1 MKKILIPIFC
11 ALFLSLSAAEY
22 KFEAKSNKNWKL
34 KIGETAEFSVQLLSR
49 ENKKDPF
56 KVLSGKKVRYL
67 ISKNDVTEKSGFFTT
82 SDNPFTVKVKMDRP
96 GWIQFR
102 VNLYDDAGKK
112 PATYKNRYGTVIQI
126 VGGIGALVEPD
137 KLLPGVEEPKDFDA
151 FWNAQKVLL
160 KKDPMKVVL
169 TPVKV
174 SPALGKHYNIQ
185 EVKINCPG
193 TNPVLAYMSIPV
205 NAKPKSLPIIVYYH
219 AAGVRSSA
227 ISTGR
232 QAIMFNVNAHGILN
246 GQPREYYNKMRDTE
260 LKGYAHRGK
269 ENRDTV
275 YFRGMFLRMLR
286 TLEYVKSR
294 PEWNGK
300 TLIVTGGSMGG
311 GQSIAAAALDPQ
323 VTLVVAGVPAIGDHG
338 GNIAKNPRRPGWPQ
352 YYYAQTAKPE
362 VVKAT
367 SYYDNIFF
375 ARRVKCEVFLTTG
388 LIDRTCPPTSVYLY
402 FKNLKSA
409 KKDLD
414 VFPCGE
420 HSGGPTTK
428 GQKRI
433 NQLLSGKK

>member
-1 MKKILIPIFC
+1 MKKLLILTFF
-11 ALFLSLSAAEY
+11 AAALSLCAAEY
-22 KFEAKSNKNWKL
+22 KFETKSNKHWNM
-34 KIGETAEFSVQLLSR
+34 KIGETAEFSVQLLFR
-49 ENKKDPF
+49 EDKKAPF
-56 KVLSGKKVRYL
+56 KVMPGKKVKYI
-67 ISKNDVTEKSGFFTT
+67 ISENDVTKKSGFFT
-82 SDNPFTVKVKMDRP
+82 SSEKPFTVKVKMDRP

-102 VNLYDDAGKK
+102 LNLYDDAGKK
-112 PATYKNRYGTVIQI
+112 MATYKDRHGI
-126 VGGIGALVEPD
+126 VRQVTGGIGALVEPD
-137 KLLPGVEEPKDFDA
+137 KLQPGIEEPKDFDA
-151 FWNAQKVLL
+151 FWNAQKELL
-160 KKDPMKVVL
+160 KKDPMKPVL
-169 TPVKV
+169 IPVKRSGAAAKLFNV
-174 SPALGKHYNIQ
+174 W

-193 TNPVLAYMSIPV
+193 TNPVSAYMSIPA

-219 AAGVRSSA
+219 AAGVRSSG

-246 GQPREYYNKMRDTE
+246 GQPKEYYTRMRDTE
-260 LKGYAHRGK
+260 LKGYSQRGK

-286 TLEYVKSR
+286 TLDYVKSR
-294 PEWNGK
+294 PEWDGK

-311 GQSIAAAALDPQ
+311 GQSIAAAGLDPQ
-323 VTLVVAGVPAIGDHG
+323 VSLVAAGVPAIGDHA

-352 YYYAQTAKPE
+352 YYYASSAKPE

-375 ARRVKCEVFLTTG
+375 ARRVKCEVYLTTG

-402 FKNLKSA
+402 FKNIKSS

-414 VFPCGE
+414 VFPCGD
-420 HSGGPTTK
+420 HSGGPLVK

-433 NQLLSGKK
+433 NELLSGKK